1 MVGGEGKKH
10 RVLFH
15 FKATGTFVQM
25 LVTQSCPTLCDPI
38 DYRPPGS
45 SVHGIRQAR
54 ILEWVAISFSGGLP
68 KPGIKHCFLTLQADS
83 LPTEPPGK
91 PFVQLCYK
99 FMVSHIPSLPT
110 PSYNSLEQ
118 LKELRKVP
126 CLQLPFY
133 YKEHNSGTAKW
144 KRYLRQGHWWGMV

>member
-1 MVGGEGKKH
+1 MLNDYIIIWSPLTVFLCFCISLIKLILLLKFFTDKRQAGDVVGGEGKKH

-68 KPGIKHCFLTLQADS
+68 KSGIKHCFLTLQADS

-91 PFVQLCYK
+91 PFV
-99 FMVSHIPSLPT
+99 
-110 PSYNSLEQ
+110 
-118 LKELRKVP
+118 
-126 CLQLPFY
+126 
-133 YKEHNSGTAKW
+133 
-144 KRYLRQGHWWGMV
+144 